1 MAQKLDNNS
10 WLFLYSQITGGLIG
24 KQVLLDG
31 SNGIMVNPT
40 YGNGLF
46 RATGNTP
53 DTIPSDIIT
62 DNFYD
67 IDVLVIQNYLT
78 PETDVKANWYAEKQT
93 NQQTLLGYMSDPNIQ
108 GTQVNVIKFGSTSN
122 PLTDTNI
129 NITGGIYHTLLFNNN
144 SPSSSSAITIK
155 YYYEDTF
162 LGQDALSVNQLGNY
176 IFKLS
181 ANFTYDSIRVQ
192 FDSDTNSKTNLVG
205 LLKTDNPIT
214 PENLVC
220 FGEGSMVFTP
230 CGEVPIQNLK
240 QGDYVYDENLN
251 IQTVEFIAKRTVF
264 PSKSINKYS
273 VPVQIKQD
281 QLGENVPRIDTIVSS
296 SHLIKHN
303 GLMVPASTLGS
314 ELEINTPITYY
325 NVKVSNYSTMIVNG
339 MVSETLDTSND
350 SKVYSKVY

>member
-24 KQVLLDG
+24 KQVLLDS
-31 SNGIMVNPT
+31 SNGIIVNPT

-46 RATGNTP
+46 SASGNT
-53 DTIPSDIIT
+53 IT

-67 IDVLVIQNYLT
+67 IAVSVIQNYLT
-78 PETDVKANWYAEKQT
+78 PETAVKANWYAEKQT
-93 NQQTLLGYMSDPNIQ
+93 GQQTLLGYMSDPNIQ
-108 GTQVNVIKFGSTSN
+108 GTQVNIIKFGDTSK

-129 NITGGIYHTLLFNNN
+129 NITGGKYHTLLFNNN
-144 SPSSSSAITIK
+144 SPSTSSAITIK
-155 YYYEDTF
+155 YYSGDTF
-162 LGQDALSVNQLGNY
+162 LSQDALSVNQLGNY
-176 IFKLS
+176 IFKLRD
-181 ANFTYDSIRVQ
+181 NITYDSIRVQ
-192 FDSDTNSKTNLVG
+192 FDSDSDSKTNLVG

-230 CGEVPIQNLK
+230 SGEVPIQNLK
-240 QGDYVYDENLN
+240 HGDSIYDEKLN

-273 VPVQIKQD
+273 VPVQIKKD
-281 QLGENVPRIDTIVSS
+281 QLSDNVPHMDTIVSS

-303 GLMVPASTLGS
+303 GKMVPASTLGS